1 MWKDIPGWENYY
13 EINEN
18 GLVRNKL
25 NGNFIIGDTNNVGYR
40 RVNLQNINHDPHIQ
54 RFFVHRLVAQLFVD
68 NPYNFPVVNHINGD
82 KTDNRAINL
91 EFTTQRYNNIHRMI
105 YSMQGVDINPKIIQF
120 NDGTE
125 ILFITKKEIQEYFH
139 IPKQTVDKLLSYD
152 IKTMNR
158 FNIKNIFRY
167 VSTYDKCLTT
177 IENQEMTRNGFP
189 VNE

>member
-1 MWKDIPGWENYY
+1 
-13 EINEN
+13 
-18 GLVRNKL
+18 
-25 NGNFIIGDTNNVGYR
+25 
-40 RVNLQNINHDPHIQ
+40 
-54 RFFVHRLVAQLFVD
+54 
-68 NPYNFPVVNHINGD
+68 
-82 KTDNRAINL
+82 
-91 EFTTQRYNNIHRMI
+91 MI